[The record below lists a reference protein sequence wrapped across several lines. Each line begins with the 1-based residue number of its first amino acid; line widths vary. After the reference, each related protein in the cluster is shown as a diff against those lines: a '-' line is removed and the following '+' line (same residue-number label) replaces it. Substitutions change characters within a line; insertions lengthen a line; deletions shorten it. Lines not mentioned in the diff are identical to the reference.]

1 MRVSPLCSRQ
11 LAAKRGI
18 PFLFLIGLWALKLMV
33 SSASVPIAAP
43 LAHRVSAD
51 VDALQVA
58 RVCCE
63 VLQEINTALCPIIG
77 LRGVVALYTRSV
89 YLTSTQWEILATN
102 TASAAAA
109 ASDRLETSALH
120 ALLAQCS
127 LVDAVAC
134 GNALLHTFYQLLS
147 DLIGAS
153 LTERLLRS
161 VWGPPLSSAPA
172 QDTSS

>member
-1 MRVSPLCSRQ
+1 
-11 LAAKRGI
+11 
-18 PFLFLIGLWALKLMV
+18 MV
-33 SSASVPIAAP
+33 MSASVPIAAP
-43 LAHRVSAD
+43 LAHRVSAA

-77 LRGVVALYTRSV
+77 LRGVVALYNRSLH
-89 YLTSTQWEILATN
+89 LTSTQWEILATN
-102 TASAAAA
+102 TASAA
-109 ASDRLETSALH
+109 SDRLETSALH
-120 ALLAQCS
+120 ALLVQCS
-127 LVDAVAC
+127 LVEAMAC

>member
-1 MRVSPLCSRQ
+1 MHVGPLYSRQ

-18 PFLFLIGLWALKLMV
+18 PFLFLIGLLALKLMV

-77 LRGVVALYTRSV
+77 LRGVVALYNRSV
-89 YLTSTQWEILATN
+89 HLTSTQWEILAAN
-102 TASAAAA
+102 TASA

-120 ALLAQCS
+120 ALLARCS
-127 LVDAVAC
+127 LVEAVAC